1 VIESNQ
7 PKKPIPP
14 GLKPIQ
20 PGERHQS
27 ASLHRVRFLVL
38 EKFQPDRSEDVG
50 RSFEAVLPA
59 LPPIFKAE
67 NGSRRWPAKSSAP
80 LQTRVGIATG
90 LVVDAPGSN
99 MPQ

>member
-1 VIESNQ
+1 MIESNQ

-50 RSFEAVLPA
+50 RSFEDV
-59 LPPIFKAE
+59 
-67 NGSRRWPAKSSAP
+67 W
-80 LQTRVGIATG
+80 
-90 LVVDAPGSN
+90 VDAPL
-99 MPQ
+99 PQCRSQLFFLPMLLDKFRLRRAL

>member
-1 VIESNQ
+1 MRRWSSRCVIESNQ

-50 RSFEAVLPA
+50 RSFEDV
-59 LPPIFKAE
+59 
-67 NGSRRWPAKSSAP
+67 W
-80 LQTRVGIATG
+80 
-90 LVVDAPGSN
+90 VDAPL
-99 MPQ
+99 PQCRSQLFFLPMLLDKFRLRRAL